1 MRWAVLVGKKKNL
14 YRILQSSLFFSQN
27 KRTLMPQIQ
36 SKSVISSDFS
46 YPLTIFDHFRILSV
60 LSFRIA
66 EYALLIST
74 QNRLILIQF

>member
-1 MRWAVLVGKKKNL
+1 
-14 YRILQSSLFFSQN
+14 
-27 KRTLMPQIQ
+27 MPQIQ